1 VKFGVNLLIW
11 TANFDASH
19 LSLLPRIRSAG
30 FDGVEVLMYKGRD
43 FAVAELRKGLD
54 DTGMECTICSVM
66 VDGLSL
72 ISDDAG
78 IRAKAVGLLR
88 ENIATAAEV
97 GARMIAGPMYSPVGY
112 LAGRRRTVDE
122 WKRAVE
128 SWQALGPW
136 LAQHDVVAA
145 IEPLNR
151 FETYFLNTAEDAARF
166 CDEVGHPN
174 VGILFDTFHA
184 NIEEK
189 SIADGYRMVARHLKH
204 VHTCEN
210 DRGTPGS
217 GHVEW
222 AEVFGALEEI
232 GYDGWLTIESFD
244 SNLPEIAA
252 ATAVWRD
259 LALTPEAVAFDGIG
273 FLKKMTA
280 RVYGGE
286 L

>member
-11 TANFDASH
+11 TANFHASH

-78 IRAKAVGLLR
+78 IRAKAVDLLR

-122 WKRAVE
+122 WKSAVE

-174 VGILFDTFHA
+174 VGVLFDTFHA

-189 SIADGYRMVARHLKH
+189 SIADGYRTVARHLKH
-204 VHTCEN
+204 VHMCEN

-222 AEVFGALEEI
+222 AEVFGALKEI

-273 FLKKMTA
+273 FLKKMT
-280 RVYGGE
+280 RQVFGR

>member
-1 VKFGVNLLIW
+1 MKFGVNLLIW

-19 LSLLPRIRSAG
+19 LPLLPRIRAAG

-43 FAVAELRKGLD
+43 FAVDALRKGLA

-72 ISDDAG
+72 VSEDAA
-78 IRAKAVGLLR
+78 IRAKAVDQLR
-88 ENIATAAEV
+88 ENITTTAET
-97 GARMIAGPMYSPVGY
+97 GAKIIAGPMYAPVGY
-112 LAGRRRTVDE
+112 LPGRRRTAEE
-122 WKRAVE
+122 WKRAVDC
-128 SWQALGPW
+128 WQQLGPW
-136 LAQHDVVAA
+136 LAQHEVTAA

-151 FETYFLNTAEDAARF
+151 FETYFLNTAADAARF
-166 CDEVGHPN
+166 CDEVAHPN

-189 SIADGYRMVARHLKH
+189 NIADGYRTVARHLRH

-210 DRGTPGS
+210 DRGTPGT
-217 GHVEW
+217 GHVAW
-222 AEVFGALEEI
+222 AQVFEAIKEI
-232 GYDGWLTIESFD
+232 GYDGWLTIESFG

-252 ATAVWRD
+252 AAAIWRD
-259 LALTPEAVAFDGIG
+259 LASTPEAVAFDGVL

-280 RVYGGE
+280 
-286 L
+286 

>member
-1 VKFGVNLLIW
+1 MKFGVNLLIW

-19 LSLLPRIRSAG
+19 LPLLPRIREAG

-43 FAVAELRKGLD
+43 FAVDALRKGLA
-54 DTGMECTICSVM
+54 DTGLECTICAVM

-78 IRAKAVGLLR
+78 IRAKAVEQLR
-88 ENIATAAEV
+88 ENIATTAEA
-97 GARMIAGPMYSPVGY
+97 GAKIIAGPMYAPVGY
-112 LAGRRRTVDE
+112 LPGRRRTTDE
-122 WKRAVE
+122 WRRAVDC
-128 SWQALGPW
+128 WQQLGPW
-136 LAQHDVVAA
+136 LAQHEVVAA

-151 FETYFLNTAEDAARF
+151 FETYFLNTAADAARF

-189 SIADGYRMVARHLKH
+189 NIADGYRTGARHLKH

-222 AEVFGALEEI
+222 PQVFKAIKEI
-232 GYDGWLTIESFD
+232 GYDGWLTIESFG

-252 ATAVWRD
+252 AAAIWRD
-259 LALTPEAVAFDGIG
+259 LAVTPETVAFEGIG
-273 FLKKMTA
+273 FLRKMA
-280 RVYGGE
+280 G
-286 L
+286 